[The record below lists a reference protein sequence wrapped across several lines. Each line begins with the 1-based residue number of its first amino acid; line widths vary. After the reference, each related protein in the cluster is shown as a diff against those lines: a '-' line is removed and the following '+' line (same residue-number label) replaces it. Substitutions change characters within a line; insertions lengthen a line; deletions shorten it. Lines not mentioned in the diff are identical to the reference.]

1 MKYIKIRILKFC
13 SEDVNLHSD
22 HSLLHVYFI
31 DLVGTRYMCNT
42 LYTWHQ
48 QMGEC
53 TIYPG
58 CKFTVSVPEAL
69 NIDSYRLQTSSI
81 NFYGT
86 PICKSPRLTI

>member
-1 MKYIKIRILKFC
+1 MNYIKIRILLFC
-13 SEDVNLHSD
+13 SEDVELQRD

-48 QMGEC
+48 LLGEC

-58 CKFTVSVPEAL
+58 CKFTMS
-69 NIDSYRLQTSSI
+69 
-81 NFYGT
+81 
-86 PICKSPRLTI
+86 LTVAFSTEKFRM